1 MFLGEIHA
9 CLYILDAADTIGKQQ
24 SSSSIRVCVRAKRL
38 PGTYFSNIGCCQSEH
53 SKKSKDTRMYLP
65 RAFIIPCV
73 CSHLGGTLAFT
84 SLHTNLSSR
93 QSTTISGL
101 LASSQTTL
109 TEQTTWDLRF
119 LLQSVP
125 TENGKKVDEFFSAK
139 VQFIEDIGY
148 EPPQGALKQLFVAGE
163 EPSFKILSSRW
174 QLSEDPND
182 RKDGLWV
189 WGLFAEPL
197 YPFMLLQIETDRI
210 PLPGDITD
218 AIKPLKLFA
227 QLSHKR
233 EKDVG
238 VILSGGPLNI
248 KEAETF
254 KADPFGAASVTI
266 YDDVTVGNLQVQ
278 VSTKM

>member
-1 MFLGEIHA
+1 MAWIYLTFQQQNCQIRENADARIESKSVKFRMQQYTGIALIFAQSVFHHLIPDNEQVKMLLARVVILPLAYFPLGI
-9 CLYILDAADTIGKQQ
+9 
-24 SSSSIRVCVRAKRL
+24 V
-38 PGTYFSNIGCCQSEH
+38 
-53 SKKSKDTRMYLP
+53 
-65 RAFIIPCV
+65 
-73 CSHLGGTLAFT
+73 AFT
-84 SLHTNLSSR
+84 SLHRISLFKPSNTVVGSS
-93 QSTTISGL
+93 
-101 LASSQTTL
+101 ASAQTTL
-109 TEQTTWDLRF
+109 SQDTTWDLRF

-125 TENGKKVDEFFSAK
+125 TENGKKVDELFSAK

-148 EPPQGALKQLFVAGE
+148 EPPQGTLKQILGLGE

-197 YPFMLLQIETDRI
+197 YPFMLLQLETDRI
-210 PLPGDITD
+210 PLPGDDTD

-227 QLSHKR
+227 QLNHQR
-233 EKDVG
+233 EKGVG
-238 VILSGGPLNI
+238 VILSGGKLNI

-278 VSTKM
+278 VSTKS